1 MIYGVGQSHLDR
13 LQPVNAQFLW
23 CWDAE
28 FCESGLQLLDQVGI
42 DVFVGACFVLQST
55 KKCKQQIRAF
65 CQRQYFQTLQRAVKY
80 WSVTNNITLWLFY
93 KNINSNIV

>member
-42 DVFVGACFVLQST
+42 DVFVGACFVL
-55 KKCKQQIRAF
+55 
-65 CQRQYFQTLQRAVKY
+65 
-80 WSVTNNITLWLFY
+80 
-93 KNINSNIV
+93 